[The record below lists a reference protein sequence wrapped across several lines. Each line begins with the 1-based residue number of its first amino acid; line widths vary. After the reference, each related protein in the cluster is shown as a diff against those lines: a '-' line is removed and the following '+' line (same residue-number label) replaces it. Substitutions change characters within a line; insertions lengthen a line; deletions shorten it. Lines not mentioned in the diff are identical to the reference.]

1 MKERNKPKEYLFVDG
16 YNIINSW
23 EILKNKAQDSLE
35 EARIHLLEILSEYQH
50 YTGIIIVVVFDAHLV
65 KGNMG
70 TEEIYKGVRAVYTRE
85 NETADN
91 FIERTLDDI
100 GRIKRVR
107 VATSD
112 WMEQQIVLSR
122 GGTRISARELE
133 VEIETSRNMVKRK
146 RKIANKQNNMQI
158 GRLDE
163 DTIFKLKGWGK
174 SGDKS

>member
-1 MKERNKPKEYLFVDG
+1 MKKKNRPLEYLFVDG

-23 EILKNKAQDSLE
+23 EILKEKSQISLE
-35 EARIHLLEILSEYQH
+35 EGRNELLEILSEYQH
-50 YTGIIIVVVFDAHLV
+50 YSGIRIIVVFDAHMV

-70 TEEIYKGVRAVYTRE
+70 TEVIHKGIRVVYTKE

-91 FIERTLDDI
+91 FIERTLDEI

-133 VEIETSRNMVKRK
+133 VEIINEKNMIQRK
-146 RKIANKQNNMQI
+146 SKSTNQKNNLQL

-163 DTIFKLKGWGK
+163 KTIFKLKDWSK
-174 SGDKS
+174 SGD

>member
-1 MKERNKPKEYLFVDG
+1 MKERNRLKEYLFVDG

-23 EILKNKAQDSLE
+23 EVLKSKVKESLE
-35 EARIHLLEILSEYQH
+35 EARIYLLEILSEYQH
-50 YTGIIIVVVFDAHLV
+50 YSGVIIIVVFDAHLV

-70 TEEIYKGVRAVYTRE
+70 TEEIYKGLRVVYTKE

-91 FIERTLDDI
+91 FIERTLNEI

-112 WMEQQIVLSR
+112 WMEQQIILSR

-133 VEIETSRNMVKRK
+133 VEIENSRKMIKRR
-146 RKIANKQNNMQI
+146 RKKANIENNMQM

-163 DTIFKLKGWGK
+163 ETIFKLKDWGK
-174 SGDKS
+174 SRD

>member
-1 MKERNKPKEYLFVDG
+1 MKERNRLKEYLFVDG

-23 EILKNKAQDSLE
+23 EVLKSKVKESLE
-35 EARIHLLEILSEYQH
+35 EARIYLLEILSEYQH
-50 YTGIIIVVVFDAHLV
+50 YSGVIIIVVFDAHLV

-70 TEEIYKGVRAVYTRE
+70 TEEIYKGLRVVYTKE

-91 FIERTLDDI
+91 FIERTLNEI

-112 WMEQQIVLSR
+112 WMEQQIILSR
-122 GGTRISARELE
+122 GGTRVSARELE
-133 VEIETSRNMVKRK
+133 VEIENSRKMIKRR
-146 RKIANKQNNMQI
+146 RKKANIENNMQM

-163 DTIFKLKGWGK
+163 ETIFKLKDWGK
-174 SGDKS
+174 SRD

>member
-1 MKERNKPKEYLFVDG
+1 MKKKNKPREYLFVDG

-23 EILKNKAQDSLE
+23 DSLKEKAQFSLE
-35 EARIHLLEILSEYQH
+35 EARISLLDILSEYHH
-50 YTGIIIVVVFDAHLV
+50 YSEIEIIVVFDAHLV

-70 TEEIYKGVRAVYTRE
+70 VEETNKGIRVVYTKE

-91 FIERTLDDI
+91 FIERTLNDI

-112 WMEQQIVLSR
+112 WMEQQIILSR

-133 VEIETSRNMVKRK
+133 IEIINERNMIKKR
-146 RKIANKQNNMQI
+146 NKSSNQKNNLHL
-158 GRLDE
+158 GKLDE
-163 DTIFKLKGWGK
+163 ETIFKLKDWSK
-174 SGDKS
+174 SGD

>member
-1 MKERNKPKEYLFVDG
+1 MVKKNRPLEYLFVDG

-23 EILKNKAQDSLE
+23 GILKEITKVSLE
-35 EARIHLLEILSEYQH
+35 EARIELLEILSEYQH
-50 YTGIIIVVVFDAHLV
+50 YSGIRIIVVFDAHLV
-65 KGNMG
+65 KGNTG
-70 TEEIYKGVRAVYTRE
+70 TEEIFKGIRVVYTRE

-91 FIERTLDDI
+91 FIERTLDEI

-122 GGTRISARELE
+122 GGTRISAKELE
-133 VEIETSRNMVKRK
+133 VEIFNERTMIKRR
-146 RKIANKQNNMQI
+146 RKITNQRNDLQI

-163 DTIFKLKGWGK
+163 ETIHKLKYWNK
-174 SGDKS
+174 SGD